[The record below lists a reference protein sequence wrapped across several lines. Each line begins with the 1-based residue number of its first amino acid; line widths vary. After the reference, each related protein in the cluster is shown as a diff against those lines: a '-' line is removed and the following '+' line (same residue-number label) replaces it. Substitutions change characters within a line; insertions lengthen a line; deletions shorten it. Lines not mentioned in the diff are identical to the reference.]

1 MDKNLSLI
9 QEGRTADHVMSLIRP
24 FINARKEMALKK
36 LKGLYREKN
45 RDGLELSLVLGEYC
59 SMEDLE
65 AEIERAMKRGNTAA
79 KEIINGN

>member
-1 MDKNLSLI
+1 
-9 QEGRTADHVMSLIRP
+9 MSLVRP
-24 FINARKEMALKK
+24 FINARKDMAMKK
-36 LKGLYREKN
+36 LKQLYRQKV

-79 KEIINGN
+79 KEIIDGK